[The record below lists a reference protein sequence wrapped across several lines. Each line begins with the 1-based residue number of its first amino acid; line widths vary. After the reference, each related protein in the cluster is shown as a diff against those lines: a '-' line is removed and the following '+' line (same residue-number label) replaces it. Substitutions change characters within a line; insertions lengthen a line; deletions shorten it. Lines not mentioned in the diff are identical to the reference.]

1 MAVDASASP
10 PCFIERIIMKIQ
22 SLLHGIDQLSK
33 SVGHAFAW
41 CIVILILG
49 TSYEVFVR
57 YILDDPTGWAFDMS
71 SILYGGLFLMAG
83 AYALSRGSHVRG
95 DIFYRLMPTRVQA
108 GIELVLFI
116 IFFYPGILALMY
128 SGWSYAMDSVRI
140 HEVSVNSPI
149 GVPIWQLKLV
159 IPAAGFLLAVQGI
172 AEILRCIICIP
183 TGEWPERLHD
193 VEEME
198 TAALLAAA
206 KAEEVNYQAVISGET
221 K

>member
-1 MAVDASASP
+1 MQ
-10 PCFIERIIMKIQ
+10 IQ

-41 CIVILILG
+41 CIVVLTLG

-57 YILDDPTGWAFDMS
+57 YVLDNPTGWAFDMS
-71 SILYGGLFLMAG
+71 SILYGGLFLMSG

-95 DIFYRLMPTRVQA
+95 DIFYRLMPRRVQA
-108 GIELVLFI
+108 SIELVLLI
-116 IFFYPGILALMY
+116 TFFYPGIIALMY
-128 SGWSYAMDSVRI
+128 SGWQYSMDSVRI
-140 HEVSVNSPI
+140 QEVSVNSPI
-149 GVPIWQLKLV
+149 GVPIWQLKMV
-159 IPAAGFLLAVQGI
+159 IPAAGLLLFIQGI
-172 AEILRCIICIP
+172 AEILRCIICLR

-198 TAALLAAA
+198 TAVLLQAAA
-206 KAEEVNYQAVISGET
+206 KAEDHDYQAVISGEI

>member
-1 MAVDASASP
+1 MQ
-10 PCFIERIIMKIQ
+10 IQ

-41 CIVILILG
+41 CIVVMTLG

-57 YILDDPTGWAFDMS
+57 YVLDDPTGWAFDMS
-71 SILYGGLFLMAG
+71 YILYGGLFLMSG

-95 DIFYRLMPTRVQA
+95 DIFFRLMPTRVQA
-108 GIELVLFI
+108 GIELVLLI
-116 IFFYPGILALMY
+116 TFFYPGILALMY
-128 SGWSYAMDSVRI
+128 AGWHYAMDSLHI

-149 GVPIWQLKLV
+149 GVPIWQLKLI
-159 IPAAGFLLAVQGI
+159 IPAAATLLAIQGI
-172 AEILRCIICIP
+172 AEMLRCIICLR

-193 VEEME
+193 VEELE
-198 TAALLAAA
+198 AVLQAAN
-206 KAEEVNYQAVISGET
+206 KAEDVDYQAVISGEA